1 MTDTSPAAS
10 PNAASPRSG
19 TLSLAALSCLVVG
32 SMVGGGVFSLPQAFG
47 EATGILGA
55 LIAWGIAG
63 TGMLMLAFVFQTLS
77 LRRPDIDAGI
87 YAYARAGFGPY
98 IGFIA
103 ALSYWASACLGN
115 VAFLVLTQSTL
126 GAFFPAFG
134 SGNTLPALIGGS
146 VILWGF
152 HIMLLRGVKEAASVN
167 TIVTFAKLL
176 PIAVFLVIVAWS
188 AKGELFVEN
197 ILGGGQPSAA
207 GLYDQVRQTML
218 IVVFVFLGIEGAS
231 VYSRLA
237 KRREDVGRATLLGFL
252 GVLALFVLLTLL
264 SYGVLTRDQLAALH
278 NPSLAGVL
286 GAVVGDWGTVFVSIG
301 VLVSVL
307 GAFLAWSLL
316 AAEVL
321 FAAARNGTMP
331 AFLAREN
338 RAGAPVA
345 ALWLTTGFA
354 QLFLL
359 LTMWAESAFRFAVD
373 LTSATAL
380 IPYLFVAAYGV
391 LLARQG
397 TVYAGEPQ
405 ARRTDLIR
413 GVLATLCAAGMI
425 YAGGFKFLLLSTLIF
440 APGTLLF
447 IVVQREQGARIFSP
461 GETWLAGGIVLLA
474 IAAVAGLATG
484 LILI

>member
-1 MTDTSPAAS
+1 MTETSPAAS
-10 PNAASPRSG
+10 PNAASPRGG

-77 LRRPDIDAGI
+77 RRRPDIDAGI

-134 SGNTLPALIGGS
+134 NGNTLPALIGSS

-218 IVVFVFLGIEGAS
+218 IVVFV
-231 VYSRLA
+231 
-237 KRREDVGRATLLGFL
+237 
-252 GVLALFVLLTLL
+252 
-264 SYGVLTRDQLAALH
+264 
-278 NPSLAGVL
+278 
-286 GAVVGDWGTVFVSIG
+286 
-301 VLVSVL
+301 
-307 GAFLAWSLL
+307 
-316 AAEVL
+316 
-321 FAAARNGTMP
+321 
-331 AFLAREN
+331 
-338 RAGAPVA
+338 
-345 ALWLTTGFA
+345 
-354 QLFLL
+354 
-359 LTMWAESAFRFAVD
+359 
-373 LTSATAL
+373 
-380 IPYLFVAAYGV
+380 
-391 LLARQG
+391 
-397 TVYAGEPQ
+397 
-405 ARRTDLIR
+405 
-413 GVLATLCAAGMI
+413 
-425 YAGGFKFLLLSTLIF
+425 
-440 APGTLLF
+440 
-447 IVVQREQGARIFSP
+447 
-461 GETWLAGGIVLLA
+461 
-474 IAAVAGLATG
+474 
-484 LILI
+484 